1 MKRLCAILGVLVLVI
16 SLCACS
22 KTSVDRNAD
31 VTLTFVY
38 QEENICV
45 TLEENEADRVIA
57 ILDGKRYDSVFCG
70 IPSCSFHENISVRV
84 GDRIYAIARD
94 TCNCVQDLE
103 NLRFITI
110 SIEDMEYIHTL
121 FAKYGGYFPCI

>member
-57 ILDGKRYDSVFCG
+57 ILDGKRYVSIFGG
-70 IPSCSFHENISVRV
+70 IPSCGFRENISVRV

-103 NLRFITI
+103 NLRYITI
-110 SIEDMEYIHTL
+110 
-121 FAKYGGYFPCI
+121 